1 VTFAHVR
8 SPATPPGDPR
18 IGAAARAPGGAPRAA
33 YTAAVS
39 TREDWQRRLGPLYGG
54 AVALVHS
61 TPWRWPT
68 EVGEDE
74 RSAGWVVAL
83 GVPIGLCAWAIAAL
97 AHAAGIPAPL
107 AGILGLAMLSVGGA
121 ALIERGLVERIDHWH
136 GQGRTDRVTT
146 ATSAL
151 ALVLVAIVR
160 AGAVASVDPGQWLLL
175 FLATAVSGRWAAIL
189 LQSLGDP
196 IHQLDNRR
204 SLVATPA
211 PAWLTAAISG
221 GVAVLVILS
230 LGKAGI
236 VALALGALA
245 AFGLGLEAQRRDG
258 ALSAPVVAFTAAV
271 AELLVLLI
279 ATIAFP

>member
-1 VTFAHVR
+1 
-8 SPATPPGDPR
+8 
-18 IGAAARAPGGAPRAA
+18 
-33 YTAAVS
+33 VS
-39 TREDWQRRLGPLYGG
+39 SREDWQRRLGPLYGG

-68 EVGEDE
+68 EVGDDD

-83 GVPIGLCAWAIAAL
+83 GVPIGLFAWAIAAL

-107 AGILGLAMLSVGGA
+107 AAILGLAMLSVGGA

-136 GQGRTDRVTT
+136 GQARADRAAT
-146 ATSAL
+146 ATAVL
-151 ALVLVAIVR
+151 ALVLVTIVR
-160 AGAVASVDPGQWLLL
+160 AGAVALVGPGHWFLL
-175 FLATAVSGRWAAIL
+175 FLATAVAGRWAAIL
-189 LQSLGDP
+189 LQALGDP
-196 IHQLDNRR
+196 IPQLDSRR

-245 AFGLGLEAQRRDG
+245 AFGFGLEAQRRDG
-258 ALSAPVVAFTAAV
+258 GLSAPVVAFTAAV

>member
-1 VTFAHVR
+1 M
-8 SPATPPGDPR
+8 S
-18 IGAAARAPGGAPRAA
+18 
-33 YTAAVS
+33 S
-39 TREDWQRRLGPLYGG
+39 REDWQRRLGPLYGG

-68 EVGEDE
+68 EVGDDD

-83 GVPIGLCAWAIAAL
+83 GVPIGLAAWVIAAL

-107 AGILGLAMLSVGGA
+107 AAILGLAMLSLGGA

-136 GQGRTDRVTT
+136 GQDRTDRAVT
-146 ATSAL
+146 ATSVL
-151 ALVLVAIVR
+151 ALVLATITR
-160 AGAVASVDPGQWLLL
+160 AGAVAFVAPGHWLPL
-175 FLATAVSGRWAAIL
+175 FLATAVAGRWAAVL
-189 LQSLGDP
+189 LQALGDP
-196 IHQLDNRR
+196 IHPLDGRR

-221 GVAVLVILS
+221 GVAVLVIFA

-236 VALALGALA
+236 AALALAALG
-245 AFGLGLEAQRRDG
+245 AFGFGLEAQRRDG
-258 ALSAPVVAFTAAV
+258 GLSAPVVAFTAAV

-279 ATIAFP
+279 ATIAFS